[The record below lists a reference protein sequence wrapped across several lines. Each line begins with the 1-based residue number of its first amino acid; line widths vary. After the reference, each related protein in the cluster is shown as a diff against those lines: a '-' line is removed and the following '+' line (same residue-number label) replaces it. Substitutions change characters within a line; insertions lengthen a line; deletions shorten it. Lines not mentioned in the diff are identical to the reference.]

1 MFVSPRFRDFLGSD
15 PTTAYLSELSA
26 AAVRIDPFAG
36 EGEELVR
43 YEPSRAFMD
52 APGETAGES
61 EPVFIPAPV
70 FRPEFIPAPVY
81 KSEFIPATEDSEL
94 RTLRPQD

>member
-36 EGEELVR
+36 EGDDPVR
-43 YEPSRAFMD
+43 YEPSRAFM
-52 APGETAGES
+52 GAGEAVRES
-61 EPVFIPAPV
+61 QAVFIPAPV
-70 FRPEFIPAPVY
+70 VKPEFIPAPVY
-81 KSEFIPATEDSEL
+81 KSEFIPAERSE
-94 RTLRPQD
+94 TSEE

>member
-26 AAVRIDPFAG
+26 AAVRIDPFAVEG
-36 EGEELVR
+36 EGAR
-43 YEPSRAFMD
+43 YEPSSSFMP
-52 APGETAGES
+52 APGETAPES

-70 FRPEFIPAPVY
+70 FKSEFIPAPAY
-81 KSEFIPATEDSEL
+81 KSEFIPAAED
-94 RTLRPQD
+94 

>member
-15 PTTAYLSELSA
+15 PTTAYLSALSA

-36 EGEELVR
+36 EGDEPVR
-43 YEPSRAFMD
+43 YELSRPLMEAPSESAR
-52 APGETAGES
+52 ES

-70 FRPEFIPAPVY
+70 FKPEFIPAPVH
-81 KSEFIPATEDSEL
+81 KSEFIPAERIERSEE
-94 RTLRPQD
+94 